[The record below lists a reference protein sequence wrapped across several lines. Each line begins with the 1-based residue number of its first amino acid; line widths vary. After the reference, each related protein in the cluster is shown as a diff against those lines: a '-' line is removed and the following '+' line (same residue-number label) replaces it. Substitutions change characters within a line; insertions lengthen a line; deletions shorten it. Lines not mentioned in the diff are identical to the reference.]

1 MLHKSPVL
9 QVSKSRLSM
18 ADCIKNKFYY
28 QFYCLHHIME
38 VFIFYADK
46 LTVIAIRDSTET
58 VKI

>member
-1 MLHKSPVL
+1 
-9 QVSKSRLSM
+9 M